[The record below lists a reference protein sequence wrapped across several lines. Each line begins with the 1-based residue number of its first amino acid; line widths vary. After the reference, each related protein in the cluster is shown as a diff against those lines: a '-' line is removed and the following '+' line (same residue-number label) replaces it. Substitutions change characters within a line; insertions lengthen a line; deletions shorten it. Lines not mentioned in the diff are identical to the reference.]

1 MGPLLKAPQP
11 QKPFRG
17 MRCMASG
24 RKRPRRGCME
34 TYQHARASRTASRG
48 DVARALVRRPP
59 RPWRP
64 SYLGKGP
71 EAACRTAQADVS
83 PGRAPLSGCPM
94 WFHLHR
100 QGLPL
105 QSADSLSGCGAGAVG
120 RVLGVWCTRLNNPHC
135 GAHLIASNWCLVASL
150 VLD

>member
-1 MGPLLKAPQP
+1 
-11 QKPFRG
+11 
-17 MRCMASG
+17 MR
-24 RKRPRRGCME
+24 
-34 TYQHARASRTASRG
+34 ARAGRHRAGMSR
-48 DVARALVRRPP
+48 VRWSGAPPP

-71 EAACRTAQADVS
+71 GAACRTAQADVS